1 MVDYFLLLQVTG
13 TGDELQ
19 GIKRGIMEMA
29 DGIAINKCDGNNIER
44 AHAAR
49 VSFKNALALF
59 PPSASGWKPTALCC
73 SAIEHTGI
81 AEVWEEVERYIAF
94 VQENGFFSAHRTEQS
109 KYWMYETINQA
120 LLDGF
125 YKNEHMTHYIE
136 VAERQVLNNEISS
149 FIAANSLLDTYGRNK
164 EK

>member
-1 MVDYFLLLQVTG
+1 
-13 TGDELQ
+13 
-19 GIKRGIMEMA
+19 
-29 DGIAINKCDGNNIER
+29 
-44 AHAAR
+44 
-49 VSFKNALALF
+49 
-59 PPSASGWKPTALCC
+59 
-73 SAIEHTGI
+73 
-81 AEVWEEVERYIAF
+81 
-94 VQENGFFSAHRTEQS
+94 VQENGYFDTHRTEQS

-125 YKNEHMTHYIE
+125 YKNEKMAHYIE